1 MACRTGVLSDAHSD
15 QFCLEFSSA
24 PMGYYQSNYQELPP
38 NPNLTGIKTPRYVQ
52 TVQKPQSLDIAAI
65 NLGKLLHKNTHL
77 SSTFILENMAKEV
90 ANYVPPHVNLTPSIG
105 TQQTQANYIN
115 LISIVGASRG
125 QQFFAQVSGTS
136 STGSAPAPPSV
147 NGSAPHSGDSSVSEN
162 DADVYTGGVRSR
174 QTAQAQEQ
182 AEVFA
187 AGRSTLFG
195 DDDELDRQSTEFL
208 EEIQEGRMSS
218 PRRNFSRSLAFART
232 NRTPEQRAS
241 QIERRIERRMSQ
253 SAIQADEL
261 NTANE
266 ADSRFPI
273 SRHSDGTMSGGPPR

>member
-208 EEIQEGRMSS
+208 EEIQEGR
-218 PRRNFSRSLAFART
+218 RRNLSRSIAFART

-241 QIERRIERRMSQ
+241 RRMSQ

>member
-147 NGSAPHSGDSSVSEN
+147 NGSAPPSVNGSGPHSGGSSESEN
-162 DADVYTGGVRSR
+162 EYEVYTGALGSR

-187 AGRSTLFG
+187 AGRSILFG

-208 EEIQEGRMSS
+208 EEIQEGR
-218 PRRNFSRSLAFART
+218 RRNLSRSIAFART

-241 QIERRIERRMSQ
+241 RRMSQ